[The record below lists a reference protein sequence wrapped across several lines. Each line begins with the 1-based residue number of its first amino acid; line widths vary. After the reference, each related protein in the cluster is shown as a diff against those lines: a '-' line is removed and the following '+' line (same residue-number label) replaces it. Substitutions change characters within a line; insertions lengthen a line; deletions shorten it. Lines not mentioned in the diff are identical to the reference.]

1 MASMLSPVNSGK
13 VVWSGDNPGIYL
25 QDAQGNWQ
33 TLAVYFRVVTSPF
46 GPGSG
51 AIVLGAPRTGAG
63 WPLAP
68 NLCICTNEALLRWLV
83 QDFVSRFA
91 SFRDA
96 AGLQSMAYLRA
107 TSTRSTAEGQA
118 FHEEVLEADGATVA
132 LRWEGLGTPFAAD
145 VPPAMSA
152 TGQHQMLSVFV
163 EARSGTIQLNGAALP
178 GKIITRDFLGGRMRT
193 AFLAFCE
200 AWIEPPAR

>member
-1 MASMLSPVNSGK
+1 MVSPVNSGK

-33 TLAVYFRVVTSPF
+33 TLAVYFRVVTSPH

-51 AIVLGAPRTGAG
+51 VILLGAPRIGAG
-63 WPLAP
+63 WPLEP

-83 QDFVSRFA
+83 QDFVSRFS

-96 AGLQSMAYLRA
+96 AGLQAMTYLRA
-107 TSTRSTAEGQA
+107 TSTHSSAEGQE
-118 FHEEVLEADGATVA
+118 FHEEVLEAEGATVA
-132 LRWEGLGTPFAAD
+132 LRWESLGTPFAAD

-163 EARSGTIQLNGAALP
+163 EAQSATIRLNDAALP
-178 GKIITRDFLGGRMRT
+178 GQVITRDFLGQRMRT
-193 AFLAFCE
+193 SFLAFCE
-200 AWIEPPAR
+200 AWIEPPVR